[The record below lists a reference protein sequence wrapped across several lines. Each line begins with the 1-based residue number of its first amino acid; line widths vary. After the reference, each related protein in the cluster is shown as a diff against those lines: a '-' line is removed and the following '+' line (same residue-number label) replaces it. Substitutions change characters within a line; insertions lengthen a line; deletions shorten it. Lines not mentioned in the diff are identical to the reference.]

1 MPYLSQCAGAR
12 VPSKRRVGP
21 VRRLAEV
28 RGSRPPLSY
37 TTAAHVLIQL
47 AASPDGVV
55 HSGAADDPVRRVLR
69 IAAEACELVEQAR
82 ADREA
87 ALLYATELRSLLN
100 HVSGLLDAQ
109 PLPME
114 GGTWDGY
121 MLAQRARHLLQDEPT
136 TAGHALRD
144 ELHSARIVA
153 RAAAALV
160 AARQEGDAAR
170 TRMCEQV
177 LYRAIVGHKAAPAS
191 EPIGP
196 SPPRLTDI
204 RGPEAL

>member
-1 MPYLSQCAGAR
+1 M
-12 VPSKRRVGP
+12 
-21 VRRLAEV
+21 
-28 RGSRPPLSY
+28 SY

-55 HSGAADDPVRRVLR
+55 HSGAPDDPVRRVLR
-69 IAAEACELVEQAR
+69 MAAEACELVEQAR

-87 ALLYATELRSLLN
+87 ALLYAAELQSLLAQ
-100 HVSGLLDAQ
+100 VSGQLDAQ

-121 MLAQRARHLLQDEPT
+121 MRAEQARRLLQDEPT
-136 TAGHALRD
+136 TAGHALRA

-160 AARQEGDAAR
+160 AARQEDDAAR

-177 LYRAIVGHKAAPAS
+177 LYRAVAGCKAAANS

-196 SPPRLTDI
+196 LPPHLTDS
-204 RGPEAL
+204 RGPEAF

>member
-1 MPYLSQCAGAR
+1 
-12 VPSKRRVGP
+12 
-21 VRRLAEV
+21 
-28 RGSRPPLSY
+28 LSY

-55 HSGAADDPVRRVLR
+55 HSGAADDPIRRILR

-87 ALLYATELRSLLN
+87 ALLYAAELRSLLDETL
-100 HVSGLLDAQ
+100 GLLDAL

-121 MLAQRARHLLQDEPT
+121 MLAGQARRLLLEEPT
-136 TAGHALRD
+136 TTGRALRD
-144 ELHSARIVA
+144 ELQSGRIVA

-160 AARQEGDAAR
+160 AAHQEGDAAR
-170 TRMCEQV
+170 IRMCDQA
-177 LYRAIVGHKAAPAS
+177 LYRAVVGHKAATNS
-191 EPIGP
+191 EPIG
-196 SPPRLTDI
+196 SLPPRLTD
-204 RGPEAL
+204 GPGPGAL